1 MTEKKLL
8 ELLKS
13 NEKNQFI
20 KNKQQKKLKNKEEID
35 VGSCPGLLLVKEG
48 KLRVYLVANN
58 GREITLFNILP
69 GEFCIMSSSCIIG
82 QISFNLLIESVED
95 SKVEIIPKH
104 IIETLK
110 IESTNFNH
118 FLLELIGKKMSIVL
132 ELIDDI
138 LVKKID
144 VRIGEFLLTN
154 GDIYNMTHEEIANHI
169 GSSREVISRSLKN
182 MQLNN
187 IVELKRKSV
196 LIKDLDAL
204 KKLIN

>member
-1 MTEKKLL
+1 MTEKNLL
-8 ELLKS
+8 EILKPD
-13 NEKNQFI
+13 EKLQI
-20 KNKQQKKLKNKEEID
+20 MKNKRQQNLRNKEEID
-35 VGSCPGLLLVKEG
+35 VDSCPGLLLVKEG
-48 KLRVYLVANN
+48 KLRVYLIANN

-69 GEFCIMSSSCIIG
+69 GEFCMMSSSCIIG
-82 QISFNLLIESVED
+82 KISFNLLIEAAEE
-95 SKVEIIPKH
+95 SKIERIPKEII
-104 IIETLK
+104 EVLK
-110 IESTNFNH
+110 NRSTNFNH
-118 FLLELIGKKMSIVL
+118 FLLQLIGKKMSVVL

-144 VRIGEFLLTN
+144 VRIGEFLLKN
-154 GDIYNMTHEEIANHI
+154 GNINNMTHEEIANHI

-196 LIKDLDAL
+196 VIKDHDAL